1 LDAVCESDDDRKRAA
16 VAAGEAIDA
25 AYAEYADSLDS
36 LGIDPKPV
44 C

>member
-1 LDAVCESDDDRKRAA
+1 MAA
-16 VAAGEAIDA
+16 SEAIDA